1 MSFINEREQALSVS
15 DLNQYVKALMENDAL
30 LSSVS
35 VRGEISNLK
44 YHTSGHI
51 YFTLKDAEA
60 EIAAVMFR
68 ASAAGLRFIA
78 KNGMQVTAYG
88 RVSMYE
94 KSGKCQL
101 YVSAMVDGGV
111 GALQLEYERLF
122 RKLSEEGLF
131 SESRKRPLPT
141 MPKCIGIVT
150 SPTGAAV
157 RDMINVTGRRWP
169 MAKILIYPSLVQGA
183 DAPASLCTAL
193 GYLNATNACD
203 VIIIGRGGGSIE
215 DLWAFND
222 EGVVRAIAASSIPV
236 ISAVGHETD
245 YTLSD
250 FVADKR
256 APTPSAAAELAVP
269 DRNEIKQRVDDIFS
283 RSENAFLRVLAD
295 KRARVDALSKQIE
308 LSSPMARTQNERKT
322 VEHARELMERS
333 VIELIRK
340 SRDRLGAA
348 VGMLDA
354 INPLS
359 VLGRGYSITKLADGS
374 VASGVS
380 SLEKGEKITL
390 TFCDGEADAEILEV
404 RKKRKKRTSAKEKDN
419 G

>member
-1 MSFINEREQALSVS
+1 MNEREKALSVS
-15 DLNQYVKALMENDAL
+15 QLNQYVKTLMESDSL

-35 VRGEISNLK
+35 VIGEISNLK

-60 EIAAVMFR
+60 EMAAVMFR
-68 ASAAGLRFIA
+68 SSAAGLRFTV
-78 KNGMQVTAYG
+78 KNGMRVTAYG

-94 KSGKCQL
+94 KSGKCQI

-111 GALQLEYERLF
+111 GALQMEYERLF
-122 RKLSEEGLF
+122 RRLSEEGLF
-131 SESRKRPLPT
+131 SEERKRPLPH
-141 MPKCIGIVT
+141 MPNCIGIVT

-183 DAPASLCTAL
+183 EAPASLCAAL
-193 GYLNATNACD
+193 SYLNAAQACD

-222 EGVVRAIAASSIPV
+222 EGVVRAIAASRIPV

-250 FVADKR
+250 FAADKR

-269 DRNEIKQRVDDIFS
+269 DKNEIKQRVDDVFS
-283 RSENAFLRVLAD
+283 RSENAFLRVLTD
-295 KRARVDALSKQIE
+295 KRTRVDALSKQIE
-308 LSSPMARTQNERKT
+308 LSSPMARAQSERRA

-333 VIELIRK
+333 VNELCRRQ
-340 SRDRLGAA
+340 RDRLSTA
-348 VGMLDA
+348 VGMLEA

-359 VLGRGYSITKLADGS
+359 VLGRGYSITRHADGGVVTS
-374 VASGVS
+374 VKA
-380 SLEKGEKITL
+380 LEMGERVTL
-390 TFCDGEADAEILEV
+390 TLCDGEADAEILDV
-404 RKKRKKRTSAKEKDN
+404 RKKRKKRACAKEN
-419 G
+419 GNG